1 MVGLRLTPKLREKIV
16 GRLLEHDPNI
26 VEIIQFG
33 SSVYAPKHAKDI
45 DLMIFT
51 KERRGKSTDYMDKLY
66 DLNLPYDIDV
76 LVEEAG
82 ERLKPHLATSVRGA
96 YRILHGD
103 GGYLKGATMHVDP
116 TFKEAYATLELAR
129 RYLRDAKAE
138 DQALLRNGH
147 VRDAFDKLFDAARIA
162 SMTYLATED
171 TRWGRMKG
179 RLPTNYRK
187 AFDQFVDRRHIDY
200 FYHGNY
206 PKDYQG
212 EFEKWY
218 GKVEQYI
225 NQLKKKVKNLH
236 NPKPRKTT

>member
-1 MVGLRLTPKLREKIV
+1 MVGLRLTLKLREKIL
-16 GRLLEHDPNI
+16 GRLLEYDPNI
-26 VEIIQFG
+26 VEIVQFG
-33 SSVYAPKHAKDI
+33 SSVYAPKHARDI

-51 KERRGKSTDYMDKLY
+51 KERRGKSTDYMDRLY

-82 ERLKPHLATSVRGA
+82 KRLKPHLAISAWGA
-96 YRILHGD
+96 HRILHGD
-103 GGYLKGATMHVDP
+103 GRYLKEATIHVDP
-116 TFKEAYATLELAR
+116 TFEEAYATLELAR
-129 RYLRDAKAE
+129 RYFRDAKAE
-138 DQALLRNGH
+138 GQALLRNGH
-147 VRDAFDKLFDAARIA
+147 IRDAFDKLFDAARIA
-162 SMTYLATED
+162 SMTYLATEN

-187 AFDQFVDRRHIDY
+187 AFNQFVDRLHIDY

-218 GKVEQYI
+218 EEVERYI
-225 NQLKKKVKNLH
+225 NRLENKVK
-236 NPKPRKTT
+236 KSG